1 MHIKS
6 NKTHLNNVVSA
17 KSTKASVR
25 FPKLLNSCSELDSQ
39 IFWGIIFH
47 IFDPRCRTN

>member
-1 MHIKS
+1 MQFFQS
-6 NKTHLNNVVSA
+6 LQRQVSG
-17 KSTKASVR
+17 
-25 FPKLLNSCSELDSQ
+25 FQNLIKLLNSCSELDSQ